1 MLITMCSNSV
11 ATTAITLYFEQVQHK
26 KADAVLKNFIT
37 CVKLSLLYFY

>member
-11 ATTAITLYFEQVQHK
+11 ATTAVTLYFEQVQHK
-26 KADAVLKNFIT
+26 KAVAVLKYFVT

>member
-26 KADAVLKNFIT
+26 KADAVLKYFIT
-37 CVKLSLLYFY
+37 CVKLSLLHFY